1 MLTVSIVFIREYRLP
16 NLKRAALV
24 IIVSSLLSIG
34 VRANTAVPQELIIRS
49 AFAQAK
55 TGTLE
60 NNTQSAL
67 LKHPLLPW
75 LQAINSKQNISA
87 ASPTQILSV
96 INANPNDP
104 SSVWLLGQWR
114 MELIRRQDWVSLA
127 VLDARFPDTSIA
139 NRCAVLLSVPDAER
153 NILWQQNALAIW
165 QNEAKPAAHCQNVFD
180 AQNQLQPFSAQ
191 QLWQRFDLLL
201 ADAAVDRLPELISRF
216 AEPDA
221 SLAKQYHD
229 YLNNPQP
236 VLTPWPVNVRSSAVL
251 SKGLL
256 VLARKNTT
264 QAESLF
270 TNVRN
275 TYAFSTE
282 QNTAVQ
288 SEIALWSMVNYEAG
302 ADTRFFAVP
311 ETMRSANLRE
321 WYMRFLFAQND
332 DVKTL
337 TGFKQLLPAQQQEA
351 RWLYF
356 QARVLERLQQ
366 NAAAA
371 PLYRK
376 ASSSATFYGWLAA
389 EKNNSAYALC
399 PLEPMPSAKEA
410 AALNAHTRMK
420 RALWLWQLGEAN
432 YAIWEWNAAYKTLS
446 VEQQRKAIEQAQQLG
461 WYDRAVFSL
470 ESNDT
475 NQRYYSL
482 RFATPY
488 LPQFKAASAQ
498 FGLNQSWLIA
508 HARAESIFMPGVI
521 SSANARGL
529 LQLLPSTAEA
539 IATKNSLPWLGEQSL
554 YQPETNITL
563 GAGALRDV
571 IDRYPNKAYQAIAAY
586 NAGPTPVSRWQNAR
600 PLLEPAFW
608 IETIPYK
615 ETREY
620 IARVLA
626 FSVLYDWRLKQ
637 AIVPLSQRLLGDFSE
652 QAYQPKM
659 SCLMP
664 AALSSKKP

>member
-1 MLTVSIVFIREYRLP
+1 MP
-16 NLKRAALV
+16 NLKCAALV
-24 IIVSSLLSIG
+24 IIVSSLLCVG
-34 VRANTAVPQELIIRS
+34 VRANTGVPQELIIRS

-75 LQAINSKQNISA
+75 LQAINSKQNIST

-96 INANPNDP
+96 INAKQSEP
-104 SSVWLLGQWR
+104 SSVWLLSQWR
-114 MELIRRQDWVSLA
+114 AELIRRQDWAELA

-139 NRCAVLLSVPDAER
+139 NRCAVLLSVPNAER
-153 NILWQQNALAIW
+153 TIVWQQNALAIW
-165 QNEAKPAAHCQNVFD
+165 LNEAKPAAICQNVFD
-180 AQNQLQPFSAQ
+180 ALNQLQPFSAQ
-191 QLWQRFDLLL
+191 QLWQRFDRLL
-201 ADAAVDRLPELISRF
+201 ADAEIDRLPELIHRF

-229 YLNNPQP
+229 YLSNPNP
-236 VLTPWPVNVRSSAVL
+236 LLNRWPVNSRSSIVL
-251 SKGLL
+251 SKGLI
-256 VLARKNTT
+256 VLARKSTA
-264 QAESLF
+264 QAESQLAIIS
-270 TNVRN
+270 NN
-275 TYAFSTE
+275 YAFSAE

-288 SEIALWSMVNYEAG
+288 SEIALWSMVNYEAN
-302 ADTRFFAVP
+302 ADTRFFTVP
-311 ETMRSANLRE
+311 EAQRSANLRE

-332 DVKTL
+332 DVKTRE
-337 TGFKQLLPAQQQEA
+337 GFKQLLPAQQQEA

-410 AALNAHTRMK
+410 AALNAHASMK

-470 ESNDT
+470 ENNDT

-498 FGLNQSWLIA
+498 FGLNQSWLMA

-539 IATKNSLPWLGEQSL
+539 IAAKHSLPWLGEASL

-563 GAGALRDV
+563 GAGALQEV
-571 IDRYPNKAYQAIAAY
+571 NERYANRAYQAIAAY

-637 AIVPLSQRLLGDFSE
+637 AIVPLSQRVLGVFTE
-652 QAYQPKM
+652 QAYTPKM
-659 SCLMP
+659 SCPMP
-664 AALSSKKP
+664 SPPSHKKS